1 MADIDEER
9 LQILMEL
16 VNKEN
21 PDLDPYV
28 IWVICVNH
36 LLNEHGIY
44 GDEEVAKQLREQRNH
59 ELKYDI
65 KVI

>member
-21 PDLDPYV
+21 PDLDPY
-28 IWVICVNH
+28 NPS
-36 LLNEHGIY
+36 
-44 GDEEVAKQLREQRNH
+44 
-59 ELKYDI
+59 
-65 KVI
+65 